1 MKTKNTPKLAY
12 AILNAISL
20 SADGD

>member
-20 SADGD
+20 SADG